1 MIKEDKLKIR
11 LTLPLERVFNQKLKG
26 QFSSGVNSEECLG
39 IGLFYWR
46 LK

>member
-1 MIKEDKLKIR
+1 MIKIDKLKTG

-26 QFSSGVNSEECLG
+26 QFSGGVNSKECLE